1 MEFPKL
7 PRLIEIT
14 LERSKRELRE
24 ALAVLYKRSSVTL
37 TPASPYGQI
46 IQVLEALKI
55 QVFKYIENVLAES
68 SIARAQHPTSIRG
81 HAVTAGYIPTRSI
94 GATGSIRFS
103 LKPGIDI
110 ADEIPGSV
118 IIIRNNTRILN
129 LSNRLNYIIKTTGS
143 QATFEIT
150 PDVSFVL
157 PVIQGKLQQQV
168 RTSDGSILQSYQIS
182 NRGSDIDNFE
192 VEVTVNGNLW
202 ENKRSIREML
212 PNEQAVVVRT
222 GLDGNSLDIIFGN
235 GDMGAVPNRGA
246 RIEITYLVVDGAA
259 GVININK
266 PNDFQFIDDIFDGLG
281 DEIDITRIFDVN
293 IDKNISF
300 GSDADD
306 IEFIRAIVPY
316 VSRNDVL
323 ALPQHFEFALKRLGQ
338 FSYVEAFSELEDDD
352 PSNDRTVYLYLI
364 PNLRILTS
372 GGINYFDIPESA
384 FVYSEQDKNRILEHL
399 TKMGTIFMGTEVKI
413 LNLNLSRYVLYAFV
427 RLFDD
432 ADEQVVR
439 EAINSAVTDY
449 FLAFNRRDRV
459 PGSDIIKAIDN
470 IDGVDSVN
478 IKFISQKNE
487 VYHAAAKEYIER
499 VRRTDPTRA
508 IETIKVPNYD
518 PNANL
523 GLNRSIEEIVLE
535 PNEIVILRGGWRDRN
550 GLEYTPGIQEGKLG
564 PVNIVFDQI
573 RSRRRN

>member
-550 GLEYTPGIQEGKLG
+550 GLEYTPGIQEGKPG

>member
-1 MEFPKL
+1 
-7 PRLIEIT
+7 
-14 LERSKRELRE
+14 
-24 ALAVLYKRSSVTL
+24 
-37 TPASPYGQI
+37 
-46 IQVLEALKI
+46 
-55 QVFKYIENVLAES
+55 
-68 SIARAQHPTSIRG
+68 
-81 HAVTAGYIPTRSI
+81 
-94 GATGSIRFS
+94 
-103 LKPGIDI
+103 
-110 ADEIPGSV
+110 
-118 IIIRNNTRILN
+118 
-129 LSNRLNYIIKTTGS
+129 
-143 QATFEIT
+143 
-150 PDVSFVL
+150 
-157 PVIQGKLQQQV
+157 
-168 RTSDGSILQSYQIS
+168 
-182 NRGSDIDNFE
+182 
-192 VEVTVNGNLW
+192 
-202 ENKRSIREML
+202 ML